1 MVRRDAGDVR
11 WRRSAVQARVEDT
24 LTAVA
29 LNVLGTELEV
39 CCTSPMT
46 GYYRN
51 GCCDAAPDDAGVHTV
66 CALMTEEFLRY
77 SVMQGNDLVTPMPQY
92 GFQGLVPGDRWCV
105 CAPRW
110 KEAFD
115 AGFAPPVILEAT
127 HQYSLEFVTMDELR
141 AHATEH

>member
-1 MVRRDAGDVR
+1 
-11 WRRSAVQARVEDT
+11 
-24 LTAVA
+24 
-29 LNVLGTELEV
+29 
-39 CCTSPMT
+39 
-46 GYYRN
+46 
-51 GCCDAAPDDAGVHTV
+51 
-66 CALMTEEFLRY
+66 
-77 SVMQGNDLVTPMPQY
+77 MQGNDLVTPMPQY

-141 AHATEH
+141 ATPPNTDRPMTVSPTPTSSAVYYTGNYWNNRPEVVQYMQPPRHGRLRISHGGSTCGTGGAGRSGGPSR

>member
-1 MVRRDAGDVR
+1 LA
-11 WRRSAVQARVEDT
+11 
-24 LTAVA
+24 AVA
-29 LNVLGTELEV
+29 TNVLGTELDV

-46 GYYRN
+46 GFYRN
-51 GCCDAAPDDAGVHTV
+51 GCCDAASDDAGVHTV

-77 SVMQGNDLVTPMPQY
+77 SVAQGNDLVTPMPQF
-92 GFQGLVPGDRWCV
+92 GFPGLVPGDRWCV

-115 AGFAPPVILEAT
+115 AGVAPPVILEAT

-141 AHATEH
+141 AHASER